1 MVFLQCSYYREEKV
15 IHKPKTRKVIKGERL
30 KKKKKK
36 SASSGSW
43 VYLKLSKATSS
54 ERCN

>member
-30 KKKKKK
+30 KKKKICIFRFLGVPKTVK
-36 SASSGSW
+36 S
-43 VYLKLSKATSS
+43 
-54 ERCN
+54 NQ